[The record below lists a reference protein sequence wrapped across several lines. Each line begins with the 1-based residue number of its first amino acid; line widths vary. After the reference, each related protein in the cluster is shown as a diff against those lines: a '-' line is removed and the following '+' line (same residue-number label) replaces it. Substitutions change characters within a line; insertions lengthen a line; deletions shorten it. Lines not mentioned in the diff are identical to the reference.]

1 MLSGSDLS
9 AAIEGRN
16 IFQPIMHVIT
26 ELESEKK
33 SLAGKVI
40 PLLSMMKT
48 VLESFNSKTECVKQ
62 LKSALLD
69 QFNSRFQHIELVDGL
84 AIATLLDP
92 RFKALHLQ
100 PISHANAV
108 TMVSE
113 KLKYFEREER
123 GRRCAS
129 TKIVDN
135 VSSQLNNDDENLW
148 KIHDRLVV
156 ERTASME
163 HDKPGNISSELR
175 NFLHQQVIPRNSDPL
190 EAWDTIKTEY
200 PNLYFIASDYL
211 SRMNRLCVGFLVQA
225 AEFIGSFDLDSK
237 SVLRYDETYAPVV
250 RYTSLRYL
258 FALAIRHDL
267 VIDQMDALTVFLQGD
282 LDEEIYMEQP
292 PCFTD
297 DN

>member
-1 MLSGSDLS
+1 MVTVATERSKRFEELLTKVRAIVTFFKRSTKAADDLQASQTKTGKTKGELKKLKKDEPTRWTSSYQMLDSFIQLAEEIGVVILRHDNVPMLSGSDLS

-16 IFQPIMHVIT
+16 ILQPIMHVIT

-33 SLAGKVI
+33 SLAEKVI

-135 VSSQLNNDDENLW
+135 VSSQLNNGDGNLW

-175 NFLHQQVIPRNSDPL
+175 NFLHQQVIPRTSDPL

-200 PNLYFIASDYL
+200 PNLYYIA
-211 SRMNRLCVGFLVQA
+211 
-225 AEFIGSFDLDSK
+225 
-237 SVLRYDETYAPVV
+237 
-250 RYTSLRYL
+250 
-258 FALAIRHDL
+258 
-267 VIDQMDALTVFLQGD
+267 
-282 LDEEIYMEQP
+282 
-292 PCFTD
+292 
-297 DN
+297 